1 MKKTLFILLFALLFE
16 NVFLGPSP
24 LAKRIARIGKIYR
37 EKKLRELQNSDE
49 SQAQDTDKGTE
60 QQEGEHIEVD
70 APPVI
75 VDVSVPVSTKGYK
88 KKKSS
93 PSSSSPSTRPATS
106 LKINK
111 FYNYVAPP
119 EQPKVIRYNTLFSFL
134 NVIIAFTIRL
144 RLRIAYSFG
153 RLRNLQDDESAAE
166 SVPSTCYINNT
177 ELAGKNGTGAN
188 IKYDCNA
195 TTTYNA
201 TDITNVTIN
210 TDVPLKADNQ
220 SFSFENVTFNG
231 NSSEEASNLVSTEG
245 VNIEGDPIE
254 IRDADITV
262 EEDKVVF
269 TGTVAGD
276 EGASTAKAMYDSKE
290 TFTMLLSDFSSGEEK
305 FEEYDC
311 QISSYTADGDNGKV
325 DMTCETPNKNLKNPN
340 AFYFDDSLSV
350 GGDRVV
356 TLHMKEGVSTPV
368 NWEVVS
374 TDTDTTTTTAKTA
387 DAVNNI
393 SYRKNSSGLSGG
405 AIAGI
410 VIACAVVLIAASIVA
425 MMLRKPAPPLDNT
438 TVVGLKT
445 VDNY

>member
-1 MKKTLFILLFALLFE
+1 MIT
-16 NVFLGPSP
+16 
-24 LAKRIARIGKIYR
+24 
-37 EKKLRELQNSDE
+37 
-49 SQAQDTDKGTE
+49 
-60 QQEGEHIEVD
+60 
-70 APPVI
+70 
-75 VDVSVPVSTKGYK
+75 
-88 KKKSS
+88 
-93 PSSSSPSTRPATS
+93 
-106 LKINK
+106 
-111 FYNYVAPP
+111 
-119 EQPKVIRYNTLFSFL
+119 YNTLFSFL
-134 NVIIAFTIRL
+134 NIIIASIINL

-153 RLRNLQDDESAAE
+153 RLRNLQDESAAE
-166 SVPSTCYINNT
+166 SVPSTCYINNP
-177 ELAGKNGTGAN
+177 ELAGKNGTGGN

-231 NSSEEASNLVSTEG
+231 NSSEEAANLVEATDQ
-245 VNIEGDPIE
+245 VEGDPID

-276 EGASTAKAMYDSKE
+276 EGASTAKAMYDGKE
-290 TFTMLLSDFSSGEEK
+290 TFTMLLSDFSTGKEN

-311 QISSYTADGDNGKV
+311 QISSYTADGDNGKL
-325 DMTCETPNKNLKNPN
+325 DMTCQTPNKNLKNPN
-340 AFYFDDSLSV
+340 AFNFDDSLSI
-350 GGDRVV
+350 GERVV

-374 TDTDTTTTTAKTA
+374 TDTDKTTDATKT

>member
-49 SQAQDTDKGTE
+49 SQAQDTDKETE

-70 APPVI
+70 APAVV

-93 PSSSSPSTRPATS
+93 PSSSSSSTRPATS

-134 NVIIAFTIRL
+134 NVIIAFTINL

-166 SVPSTCYINNT
+166 SVPSTCYINNP

-231 NSSEEASNLVSTEG
+231 NASEEAANLVEATDQ
-245 VNIEGDPIE
+245 VEGDPID

-276 EGASTAKAMYDSKE
+276 EGASTAKAMYDGKE
-290 TFTMLLSDFSSGEEK
+290 TFTMLLSDFSSGEES
-305 FEEYDC
+305 FQEYDC

-325 DMTCETPNKNLKNPN
+325 DMTCKTPNKNLKNPN
-340 AFYFDDSLSV
+340 AFNFDDSLSI
-350 GGDRVV
+350 GERVV

-374 TDTDTTTTTAKTA
+374 TDTDKTTDATKT

>member
-93 PSSSSPSTRPATS
+93 PSSSSPTTRPATS

-134 NVIIAFTIRL
+134 NVIIAFTINL

-231 NSSEEASNLVSTEG
+231 NASEEAANLVEATDQVEG
-245 VNIEGDPIE
+245 EPID

-276 EGASTAKAMYDSKE
+276 EGASTAKAMYDNKE

-340 AFYFDDSLSV
+340 AFNFDDSLSI
-350 GGDRVV
+350 GERVV

-374 TDTDTTTTTAKTA
+374 TDTDKTTDATKT

>member
-49 SQAQDTDKGTE
+49 SQVQDTDKETE
-60 QQEGEHIEVD
+60 QQEGEHTTAD
-70 APPVI
+70 APAVI

-93 PSSSSPSTRPATS
+93 PSSSSSSKRPATS

-111 FYNYVAPP
+111 FYNYVAP
-119 EQPKVIRYNTLFSFL
+119 QPKVITYNTLFSFL
-134 NVIIAFTIRL
+134 NVIIARIISL

-153 RLRNLQDDESAAE
+153 RLRNLQDESAAE
-166 SVPSTCYINNT
+166 SVPSTCYINNP
-177 ELAGKNGTGAN
+177 ELAGKNGTGGN

-231 NSSEEASNLVSTEG
+231 NASEEAANLVEATDQVEG
-245 VNIEGDPIE
+245 EPID

-276 EGASTAKAMYDSKE
+276 EGASTAKAMYDGKE
-290 TFTMLLSDFSSGEEK
+290 TFTMLLSDFSSGEES
-305 FEEYDC
+305 FQEYDC

-340 AFYFDDSLSV
+340 AFNLDDSLSI
-350 GGDRVV
+350 GERVV

-374 TDTDTTTTTAKTA
+374 TDTDKTTDAAKT

>member
-49 SQAQDTDKGTE
+49 SQAQDTDKETE

-75 VDVSVPVSTKGYK
+75 VAPDVPVSTKGYK

-93 PSSSSPSTRPATS
+93 PSSSSPTTRPATS

-231 NSSEEASNLVSTEG
+231 NASEEAANLVEATDQVEG
-245 VNIEGDPIE
+245 EPID

-276 EGASTAKAMYDSKE
+276 EGASTAKAMYDNKE

-325 DMTCETPNKNLKNPN
+325 DMTCKTPNKNLKNPN
-340 AFYFDDSLSV
+340 AFNFDDSLSI
-350 GGDRVV
+350 GERVV

-374 TDTDTTTTTAKTA
+374 TDTDKTTDATKT

>member
-49 SQAQDTDKGTE
+49 SQAQDTDKETE

-93 PSSSSPSTRPATS
+93 PSSSSSSSTRPATS

-111 FYNYVAPP
+111 FYNYVAP
-119 EQPKVIRYNTLFSFL
+119 QPKVITYNTLFSFL
-134 NVIIAFTIRL
+134 NVIIAFTINL

-153 RLRNLQDDESAAE
+153 RLRNLQDESAAE
-166 SVPSTCYINNT
+166 SVPSTCYINNPD
-177 ELAGKNGTGAN
+177 LAGKNGTGGN

-231 NSSEEASNLVSTEG
+231 NSSEEAANLVEATDQVEG
-245 VNIEGDPIE
+245 EPID

-276 EGASTAKAMYDSKE
+276 EGASTAKAMYDGKE

-325 DMTCETPNKNLKNPN
+325 DMTCKTPNKNLKNPN
-340 AFYFDDSLSV
+340 AFNFDDSLSI
-350 GGDRVV
+350 GDRVV

-374 TDTDTTTTTAKTA
+374 TDTDKTTDATKT

>member
-49 SQAQDTDKGTE
+49 SQAQDTDKETE
-60 QQEGEHIEVD
+60 EPQGEHIEVD

-75 VDVSVPVSTKGYK
+75 VAPDVPVSTKGYK

-93 PSSSSPSTRPATS
+93 PSSSSSSSTRPATS

-134 NVIIAFTIRL
+134 NVIIAFTINL

-153 RLRNLQDDESAAE
+153 RLRNLQDESAAE
-166 SVPSTCYINNT
+166 SVPSTCYINNP
-177 ELAGKNGTGAN
+177 ELAGKNGTGGN

-231 NSSEEASNLVSTEG
+231 NSSEEAANLVEATDQVEG
-245 VNIEGDPIE
+245 EPID

-276 EGASTAKAMYDSKE
+276 EGASTAKAMYDNKE

-325 DMTCETPNKNLKNPN
+325 DMTCQTPNKNLKNPL
-340 AFYFDDSLSV
+340 AFNFDDSLSI
-350 GGDRVV
+350 GERVV

>member
-49 SQAQDTDKGTE
+49 SQAQDTDKETE

-70 APPVI
+70 APAVV

-134 NVIIAFTIRL
+134 NVIIAFTINL

-166 SVPSTCYINNT
+166 SVPSTCYINNP
-177 ELAGKNGTGAN
+177 ELAGKNGTGGN

-231 NSSEEASNLVSTEG
+231 NSSEEAANLVEAKDQ
-245 VNIEGDPIE
+245 IEGDPID

-276 EGASTAKAMYDSKE
+276 EGASTAKAMYDGKE
-290 TFTMLLSDFSSGEEK
+290 TFTMLLSDFSSGEES
-305 FEEYDC
+305 FQEYDC

-325 DMTCETPNKNLKNPN
+325 DMSCKTPNKNLKNPN
-340 AFYFDDSLSV
+340 SFNFDDSLSI
-350 GGDRVV
+350 GERVV

-374 TDTDTTTTTAKTA
+374 TDTDKTTDATKT

>member
-49 SQAQDTDKGTE
+49 SQAQDTDKETE

-70 APPVI
+70 APAVV

-134 NVIIAFTIRL
+134 NVIIAFTINL

-153 RLRNLQDDESAAE
+153 RLRNLQDESAAE
-166 SVPSTCYINNT
+166 SVPSTCYINNP
-177 ELAGKNGTGAN
+177 ELAGKNGTGGN

-231 NSSEEASNLVSTEG
+231 NASEEAANLVEATDQVEG
-245 VNIEGDPIE
+245 EPID

-276 EGASTAKAMYDSKE
+276 EGASTAKAMYDDKE
-290 TFTMLLSDFSSGEEK
+290 TFTMLLSDFSSGEES
-305 FEEYDC
+305 FQEYDC

-340 AFYFDDSLSV
+340 AFNLDDSLSI
-350 GGDRVV
+350 GERVV

-374 TDTDTTTTTAKTA
+374 TDTDKTTDATKT

>member
-49 SQAQDTDKGTE
+49 SQAQDTDKETE

-75 VDVSVPVSTKGYK
+75 VAPDVPVSTKGYK

-134 NVIIAFTIRL
+134 NVIIAFTINL

-153 RLRNLQDDESAAE
+153 RLRNLQDESAAE
-166 SVPSTCYINNT
+166 SVPSTCYINNP
-177 ELAGKNGTGAN
+177 ELAGKNGTGGN

-231 NSSEEASNLVSTEG
+231 NSSEEAANLVEATDQVEG
-245 VNIEGDPIE
+245 EPID

-276 EGASTAKAMYDSKE
+276 EGASTAKAMYDAKE

-325 DMTCETPNKNLKNPN
+325 DMTCQTPNKNLKNPL
-340 AFYFDDSLSV
+340 AFNFDDSLSI
-350 GGDRVV
+350 GERVV

>member
-1 MKKTLFILLFALLFE
+1 MSTNTQEIKWKLHNYKNKKILIWGLKNGLIIPYDDRLIEKLRSIYYGGIPASIILLSDGLCNGHCYDRAVLLSRAFFDE
-16 NVFLGPSP
+16 EDDIKL
-24 LAKRIARIGKIYR
+24 LYARI
-37 EKKLRELQNSDE
+37 N
-49 SQAQDTDKGTE
+49 
-60 QQEGEHIEVD
+60 
-70 APPVI
+70 
-75 VDVSVPVSTKGYK
+75 
-88 KKKSS
+88 
-93 PSSSSPSTRPATS
+93 S
-106 LKINK
+106 LK
-111 FYNYVAPP
+111 
-119 EQPKVIRYNTLFSFL
+119 L
-134 NVIIAFTIRL
+134 N
-144 RLRIAYSFG
+144 
-153 RLRNLQDDESAAE
+153 
-166 SVPSTCYINNT
+166 P

-231 NSSEEASNLVSTEG
+231 NSSEEASNLVEATDQ
-245 VNIEGDPIE
+245 VEGDPID

-262 EEDKVVF
+262 EDNKVVF
-269 TGTVAGD
+269 SGTVRSD
-276 EGASTAKAMYDSKE
+276 EGASTAKAMYDNKE

-340 AFYFDDSLSV
+340 AFNFDDSLSISE
-350 GGDRVV
+350 RVV

>member
-49 SQAQDTDKGTE
+49 SQAQDTDKETE
-60 QQEGEHIEVD
+60 QQEGEHTTAD
-70 APPVI
+70 APAVI

-134 NVIIAFTIRL
+134 NVIIAFTINL

-153 RLRNLQDDESAAE
+153 RLRNLQDESAAE
-166 SVPSTCYINNT
+166 SVPSTCYINNP
-177 ELAGKNGTGAN
+177 ELAGKNGTGGN

-231 NSSEEASNLVSTEG
+231 NSSEEAANLVEATDQVEG
-245 VNIEGDPIE
+245 EPID

-276 EGASTAKAMYDSKE
+276 EGASTAKAMYDNKE

-340 AFYFDDSLSV
+340 AFNLDDSLSI
-350 GGDRVV
+350 GERVV

-374 TDTDTTTTTAKTA
+374 TDTDKTTDATKT

>member
-49 SQAQDTDKGTE
+49 SQAQDTDKETE

-70 APPVI
+70 APAVV

-93 PSSSSPSTRPATS
+93 PSSSSSSTRPATS

-134 NVIIAFTIRL
+134 NVIIAFTINL

-153 RLRNLQDDESAAE
+153 RLRNLQDESAAE
-166 SVPSTCYINNT
+166 SVPSTCYINNP
-177 ELAGKNGTGAN
+177 ELAGKNGTGGN

-231 NSSEEASNLVSTEG
+231 NSSEEAANLVEATDQ
-245 VNIEGDPIE
+245 VEGDPID

-276 EGASTAKAMYDSKE
+276 EGASTAKAMYDDKE
-290 TFTMLLSDFSSGEEK
+290 TFTMLLSDFSSGEES
-305 FEEYDC
+305 FQEYDC

-340 AFYFDDSLSV
+340 AFNFDDSLSI
-350 GGDRVV
+350 GERVV

-374 TDTDTTTTTAKTA
+374 TDTDKTTDATKT

>member
-60 QQEGEHIEVD
+60 EPQGEHTTAD
-70 APPVI
+70 APAVI

-93 PSSSSPSTRPATS
+93 PSSSSSSSKRPATS

-134 NVIIAFTIRL
+134 NVIIAFTINL

-153 RLRNLQDDESAAE
+153 GLRNLQDDESAAE
-166 SVPSTCYINNT
+166 SVPSTCYINNP

-276 EGASTAKAMYDSKE
+276 EGASTAKEMYERKE
-290 TFTMLLSDFSSGEEK
+290 TFTMLFSDFSSGEEK

-340 AFYFDDSLSV
+340 AFNFDDSLSI
-350 GGDRVV
+350 GDRVV

-374 TDTDTTTTTAKTA
+374 TDTDKTTDATKT

>member
-60 QQEGEHIEVD
+60 EPQGEHIEVD

-75 VDVSVPVSTKGYK
+75 VAPDVPVSTKGYK

-134 NVIIAFTIRL
+134 NVIIAFTINL

-166 SVPSTCYINNT
+166 SVPSTCYINNP

-231 NSSEEASNLVSTEG
+231 NASEEASNLVEATDQVEG
-245 VNIEGDPIE
+245 EPID

-276 EGASTAKAMYDSKE
+276 EGASTAKAMYDNKE

-340 AFYFDDSLSV
+340 AFNFDDSLSI
-350 GGDRVV
+350 GERVV

-374 TDTDTTTTTAKTA
+374 TDTDKTTDATKT

>member
-49 SQAQDTDKGTE
+49 SQAQDTDKETE

-75 VDVSVPVSTKGYK
+75 VAPDVPVSTKGKK

-93 PSSSSPSTRPATS
+93 PSSSSSSKRPATS

-111 FYNYVAPP
+111 FYNYVAP
-119 EQPKVIRYNTLFSFL
+119 QPKVITYNTLFSFL
-134 NVIIAFTIRL
+134 NVIIARIISL

-153 RLRNLQDDESAAE
+153 RLRNLQDESAAE
-166 SVPSTCYINNT
+166 SVPSTCYINNP

-245 VNIEGDPIE
+245 VNIEGDPID

-262 EEDKVVF
+262 EDNKVVF
-269 TGTVAGD
+269 SGTVRSD
-276 EGASTAKAMYDSKE
+276 EGASTAKAMYDNKE

-340 AFYFDDSLSV
+340 AFNLDDSLSI
-350 GGDRVV
+350 GERVV